1 MGGTTGRTAD
11 RKPKQMKAIKRV
23 LTQKPEPLLL
33 VVPLILFG
41 LSQLFTANTGVGVSP
56 LENSNPEW
64 EESVLFW
71 VIVGFV
77 AVPFLLHFLLRASR
91 KWNPVVCRPQV
102 YATVFLLLILF
113 LLFYGNTSAT
123 PVKELTATG
132 GWLIDAWNHNPV
144 FTAVLVAGFVL
155 QAFFV
160 GYFLLTIFT
169 RSTHPLK

>member
-1 MGGTTGRTAD
+1 MNT
-11 RKPKQMKAIKRV
+11 IKRV

-33 VVPLILFG
+33 LVPLILFG
-41 LSQLFTANTGVGVSP
+41 LSKLFTANTGVGVTP

-77 AVPFLLHFLLRASR
+77 AIPFLLHFLLRASR

-113 LLFYGNTSAT
+113 LLFYGNTSAM
-123 PVKELTATG
+123 PAKELPDSG
-132 GWLIDAWNHNPV
+132 GWLKDAWNHNAV
-144 FTAVLVAGFVL
+144 FTAVLVAGFIL
-155 QAFFV
+155 QVFFV
-160 GYFLLTIFT
+160 GYFLLTIFKKST
-169 RSTHPLK
+169 RTLK